1 MKTSIFGSYTEKC
14 TTIDLKNFITISYL
28 NNIYPLV
35 DIIYLFI
42 CILYASNYH
51 FRHCLQP
58 GQLFNSLLKLSS
70 LYTQHYTTVTL
81 AGLPCR
87 ASNEPSRRLREVL
100 QSRRRPLLGW
110 LKALTRAF
118 TFKALC

>member
-51 FRHCLQP
+51 FRHYLQP

-100 QSRRRPLLGW
+100 QSQRRPLLEPSPG
-110 LKALTRAF
+110 
-118 TFKALC
+118 